1 MKQLLWYL
9 LAGTRGGETRCIII
23 NHLKQ
28 KPSNAHQLTTA
39 LKLDYKTIRHHLD
52 VLEKNRLIMAIN
64 KGEYGAVFFLTPE
77 FDAHATVFDEIWA
90 QFGKK

>member
-23 NHLKQ
+23 THLLK
-28 KPSNAHQLTTA
+28 KPSNANQLTTA

-52 VLEKNRLIMAIN
+52 VLEKNRLIMPIN
-64 KGEYGAVFFLTPE
+64 KGGYGAVFFLTPE
-77 FDAHATVFDEIWA
+77 FEAVKEDFSKICKIV
-90 QFGKK
+90 